1 MKKSFKV
8 KTIPE
13 YLKAYAADITEA
25 RLDATKD
32 QYTTA
37 YNKRTGTKD
46 SLLLGEVDKAYYTEY
61 VGILGELLVRK
72 HYDLDPS
79 YSGYKVSSFVK
90 NSENIKNDTDLTAF
104 KNGEPIKVSIK
115 AGEGSYKMSK
125 HSAEKDDSD
134 IVVFIIFM
142 SPTQYAVHVQTAAK
156 IIDTYVVKYGH
167 SPYYFKRLQRTLLR
181 IINEPSN
188 K

>member
-8 KTIPE
+8 KSIPT

-25 RLDATKD
+25 RLEATKD

-37 YNKRTGTKD
+37 FNKRTGIKE
-46 SLLLGEVDKAYYTEY
+46 SLLLGDVERSYYTEY

-90 NSENIKNDTDLTAF
+90 NSDNIKNDMDLTAF
-104 KNGEPIKVSIK
+104 KDGQPIKVSIK
-115 AGEGSYKMSK
+115 AGEGSYKVSK
-125 HSAEKDDSD
+125 HSADKDESD

-142 SPTQYAVHVQTAAK
+142 SPDKYAVHVQTVEHIREK
-156 IIDTYVVKYGH
+156 FIVKHGH
-167 SPYYFKRLQRTLLR
+167 SPYYFRQLQEGLR
-181 IINEPSN
+181 KLIKEIH